1 MPGSR
6 PSESAPG
13 VENATGLVKRCNIT
27 RIDDAVG
34 EPLYS
39 YGGLFEF
46 VCRSTNNGSQAL
58 DRGGGLLV
66 CVQQT
71 LFSLRS
77 KGKQKSPRSQHD
89 LHQASKHN
97 RSSCGSMRF

>member
-13 VENATGLVKRCNIT
+13 VENATGLVKRYNIT

-39 YGGLFEF
+39 YGACSNLFAEAPK
-46 VCRSTNNGSQAL
+46 RQPSA
-58 DRGGGLLV
+58 
-66 CVQQT
+66 
-71 LFSLRS
+71 
-77 KGKQKSPRSQHD
+77 
-89 LHQASKHN
+89 
-97 RSSCGSMRF
+97 